1 MQAPCP
7 IISTQAPLLD
17 TLRLPAPAKLNRL
30 LSIVGQRPDG
40 YHELQTLFQ
49 LIDLSDTLT
58 FSHRLDGQIVL
69 NDGLA
74 GIPSEDNLVMR
85 AARLLQKATGCQAG
99 ATLAI
104 EQKTLPMGGGLG
116 GGSSNAATT
125 LVALNHLWQLGLST
139 QQLAALGLQLGADIP
154 VFVHGTSAWA
164 EGIGEQLTPVTLDTP
179 WFLVIHPGVSVSTP
193 AVFQDP
199 QLTRNTP
206 PITMARA
213 LQGGVS
219 SWRNDCEAVVTRRY
233 PPIAEAIVW
242 LNSFAKAHLTGTGA
256 CVFAEFAT
264 QAAADHVAQQA
275 RQYWPAWVAKGLNRS
290 PLHDALGD

>member
-1 MQAPCP
+1 MQALCP
-7 IISTQAPLLD
+7 TVSAQTPSPS

-30 LSIVGQRPDG
+30 LNIVGQRPDG

-58 FSHRLDGQIVL
+58 FNLRHDGKIEL
-69 NDGLA
+69 HDDLA

-85 AARLLQKATGCQAG
+85 AARLLQQTTGCQAG

-104 EQKTLPMGGGLG
+104 EEKMLPMGGGLG

-125 LVALNHLWQLGLST
+125 LVGLNHLWQLGLST
-139 QQLAALGLQLGADIP
+139 QQLATLGLQLGADVP

-164 EGIGEQLTPVTLDTP
+164 EGVGEQLTPVTLDTP
-179 WFLVIHPGVSVSTP
+179 WFVVIHPGVSVSTP

-233 PPIAEAIVW
+233 PPIAEAIEW
-242 LNSFAKAHLTGTGA
+242 LNGFGKAHLTGTGA
-256 CVFAEFAT
+256 CVFSEFAT
-264 QAAADHVAQQA
+264 QAAANHAAHQA